1 MFSTNF
7 IVYTNPVGK
16 GRPKFR
22 RVGNFVS
29 TYTPK
34 KTVTQEQEIAKVAKA
49 AMGNEEPLETPLT
62 VCIYFR
68 MPIPKSYSKK
78 LTKDCLDGFERHLK
92 KPDLDNMAKLVL
104 DSLNGIVY
112 KDDSQIVNLH
122 LRKVYAE
129 TPAIEVLVAEDL

>member
-7 IVYTNPVGK
+7 IVFTNPVGK

-22 RVGNFVS
+22 RVGNFVQ
-29 TYTPK
+29 TYSPK
-34 KTVTQEQEIAKVAKA
+34 KTVTQEQEIANVAKA
-49 AMGNEEPLETPLT
+49 AMGKEEPLETPIT

-78 LTKDCLDGFERHLK
+78 LTKDCLDGLERHLK

-129 TPAIEVLVAEDL
+129 TPAIEVIVAEDL

>member
-7 IVYTNPVGK
+7 IVFTNPVGK

-22 RVGNFVS
+22 RVGNFVQ
-29 TYTPK
+29 TYSPK
-34 KTVTQEQEIAKVAKA
+34 KTVTQEQEIANVAKA
-49 AMGNEEPLETPLT
+49 AMGKEEPLETPIT

-78 LTKDCLDGFERHLK
+78 LTKDCLDGLERHLK

-112 KDDSQIVNLH
+112 KDDSQITNLH

-129 TPAIEVLVAEDL
+129 TPAIEVIVAEDL